1 MCRLHGGR
9 QCRILYIEE
18 LEVTSMEV
26 RELRLQT
33 GLSQSKFAKMFDIPV
48 ATLKDWE

>member
-1 MCRLHGGR
+1 
-9 QCRILYIEE
+9 
-18 LEVTSMEV
+18 MEV

-48 ATLKDWE
+48 STLKDWE